1 MNTPSSCPN
10 DPAPPGR
17 KPRALVIDDD
27 DQMRKWMHKVLELKG
42 FAVESAPEGVRGMY
56 SFLDRSADVVVCD
69 LFMPDKEGL
78 ETILELRSL
87 SPEVR
92 IIAVSGGGAVFQ
104 MDQLPTAEAFGAD
117 RTLKKP
123 FTEEELMEAVDALL
137 NPSSRGPMEIGRA
150 HV

>member
-42 FAVESAPEGVRGMY
+42 F
-56 SFLDRSADVVVCD
+56 
-69 LFMPDKEGL
+69 
-78 ETILELRSL
+78 
-87 SPEVR
+87 
-92 IIAVSGGGAVFQ
+92 
-104 MDQLPTAEAFGAD
+104 
-117 RTLKKP
+117 
-123 FTEEELMEAVDALL
+123 
-137 NPSSRGPMEIGRA
+137 EIGRA